1 MHDERR
7 SAAIALRT
15 FVTWRWVLL
24 GLIALGWAGQY
35 MIPATYERII
45 SWFPPAPEPRGT
57 AATLG
62 VLTVLNVITQRW
74 ILPTGRASQNL
85 AGAHLIVDATALT
98 VLLALS
104 GGVINSFTAMYF
116 VPITLSTQ
124 VSPRWTWAL
133 ATYCLCAYAVL
144 FLLAPV
150 DHHIAHHNFDN
161 HVRGMWV
168 AFAIS
173 GVLITYFVHRI
184 AISLARQRRELA
196 RLQSEAT
203 QDRHLAAMGTLAAG
217 AAHELG
223 SPLGTIAMLAA
234 DIEVMDER
242 ERAEASSSI
251 KEAIGRCKHIL
262 AQMRSPELRVP
273 TLGRD
278 RRSWPLRELPTEVQ
292 GDAEGPVTVL
302 MTEAFAAPGL
312 ASDQPREVV
321 GQILRELVA
330 NAAEACRRRPGST
343 GVRVHFDVDTE
354 ARTIEIAVQ
363 DDGVGMS
370 AEAAEAAFDAFF
382 STKAEGQGMG
392 LGLYLAR
399 AHARQLGGSIDL
411 ETEVG
416 EGTTLHLSFPL
427 ESAIAEASRR

>member
-15 FVTWRWVLL
+15 FVQWRWVLL

-35 MIPATYERII
+35 MIPAAYERII

-62 VLTVLNVITQRW
+62 VLAVLNVITQRF

-144 FLLAPV
+144 FVLAPV
-150 DHHIAHHNFDN
+150 DHHAAHNFDN

-196 RLQSEAT
+196 RLQSEAH

-223 SPLGTIAMLAA
+223 TPLGTIAMLAA

-242 ERAEASSSI
+242 ERAEASTSI

-273 TLGRD
+273 TLARD
-278 RRSWPLRELPTEVQ
+278 RRRWPLRELPAECQVDVDVQ
-292 GDAEGPVTVL
+292 VTTL
-302 MTEAFAAPGL
+302 MTEAFAAPGR
-312 ASDQPREVV
+312 ASDQPREVI
-321 GQILRELVA
+321 GQIVRELVA
-330 NAAEACRRRPGST
+330 NAAEACRQRPGST
-343 GVRVHFDVDTE
+343 GVRVHFDVDAE
-354 ARTIEIAVQ
+354 GRIEIAVQ
-363 DDGVGMS
+363 DDGAGMS
-370 AEAAEAAFDAFF
+370 QEAAEAAFDAFF

-399 AHARQLGGSIDL
+399 AHARQIGGALDL
-411 ETEVG
+411 ETEAGV
-416 EGTTLHLSFPL
+416 GTTVILDFPI
-427 ESAIAEASRR
+427 ESGIAESPRR